1 VPFLLQGESLFT
13 DDGSAE
19 AILETE
25 LAKTETRVS
34 MYDESISSEAM
45 NISLGGNI

>member
-1 VPFLLQGESLFT
+1 VPFLLQGETLFAE
-13 DDGSAE
+13 DSSAE

-25 LAKTETRVS
+25 LAKTETGVA

-45 NISLGGNI
+45 NISLGGNV